1 MNDKINYER
10 GEKMELIDIVNENNE
25 FTGQI
30 EEREI
35 AYEKGLWRRT
45 VSCWIMN
52 EKVENAI
59 FREVKEELGIEIPK
73 NQIKIYDIHKSNDK
87 TKRFS
92 YNFIF
97 KVNYKIN
104 EYTLQKEEVS
114 DVKYVTIEEMELAR
128 EKNDSMYTFC
138 FWDKEDF
145 ENEIKKLKQIRKE
158 ISKT

>member
-1 MNDKINYER
+1 MSVNTNIDKNTLNTINVILFFLN
-10 GEKMELIDIVNENNE
+10 KII
-25 FTGQI
+25 
-30 EEREI
+30 
-35 AYEKGLWRRT
+35 
-45 VSCWIMN
+45 
-52 EKVENAI
+52 
-59 FREVKEELGIEIPK
+59 
-73 NQIKIYDIHKSNDK
+73 IKIYDIHKSNDK

-145 ENEIKKLKQIRKE
+145 DNEIKKLKQIRKE